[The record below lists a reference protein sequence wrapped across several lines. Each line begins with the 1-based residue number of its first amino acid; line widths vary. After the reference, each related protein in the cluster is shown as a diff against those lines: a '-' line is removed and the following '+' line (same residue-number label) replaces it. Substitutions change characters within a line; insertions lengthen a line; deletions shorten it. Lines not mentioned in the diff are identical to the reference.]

1 MEKDNK
7 YYQDPIS
14 KFMFGERFE
23 EKEEDTEPTEHEEH
37 DWLFGKRPSRSQNS
51 EQNPINQIPFIGERL
66 QNIDYMEM
74 MQHVDTLMNSAND
87 LKPLF
92 KKIKPVLLE
101 FLQKK

>member
-7 YYQDPIS
+7 PYQDPIS
-14 KFMFGERFE
+14 KFMFGERFD
-23 EKEEDTEPTEHEEH
+23 EKEDDTVPVEQEER
-37 DWLFGKRPSRSQNS
+37 DWLFGKRTSRTKSS
-51 EQNPINQIPFIGERL
+51 EENPINQIPFIGERL

-74 MQHVDTLMNSAND
+74 MQHFDTLMTSAND